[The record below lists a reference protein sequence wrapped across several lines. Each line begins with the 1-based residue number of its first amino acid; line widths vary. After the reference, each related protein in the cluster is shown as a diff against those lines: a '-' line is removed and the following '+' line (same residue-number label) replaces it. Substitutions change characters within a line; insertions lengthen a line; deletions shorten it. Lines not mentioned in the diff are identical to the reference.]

1 MPQKRGGL
9 IETRGQGF
17 LAVAHR
23 KLAETRAGLR
33 PDSRR
38 PHRPLP
44 NNFEKL
50 HERLFRNVDILF
62 EPSAKTECSDM
73 RCRCTAVE

>member
-1 MPQKRGGL
+1 MLGSLKGPGL
-9 IETRGQGF
+9 FHHADPNI
-17 LAVAHR
+17 
-23 KLAETRAGLR
+23 AGPL
-33 PDSRR
+33 
-38 PHRPLP
+38 RPLP
-44 NNFEKL
+44 NDFEKL